1 MATPLSLVIILT
13 VAACTTTVHGSCASQ
28 KNSEQSCST
37 EGCSKLT
44 VDCKEFTRMP
54 YPTATG
60 QTSLLPGATPAYG
73 ASTFAKWDEL
83 YPPAAFPAAFP
94 LVKNLSPYAFDTATY
109 VSIEPTELHF
119 PVKYRAAHN
128 GKEMTT
134 RGTMEFVTTFELDET
149 VAVEQSAGA
158 AVTMPETKL
167 LTLHDF

>member
-1 MATPLSLVIILT
+1 
-13 VAACTTTVHGSCASQ
+13 
-28 KNSEQSCST
+28 
-37 EGCSKLT
+37 
-44 VDCKEFTRMP
+44 MP

-60 QTSLLPGATPAYG
+60 QTSLLPGATPAYD

-119 PVKYRAAHN
+119 PVKYRAAQN

-158 AVTMPETKL
+158 AVTMPETEMLTFTLNSPVTLTAPVGTSVTQPINNAVARWL
-167 LTLHDF
+167 LR